1 MLNEIYCDKF
11 IQPIIKFDKGLNVI
25 LGSNSGDNSIGKSTM
40 LLIIDYV
47 FGGST
52 YSSLN
57 DIKRYIQNHDIFF
70 KFTFDDGSYWF
81 CRTFED
87 KDNVWKCDED
97 YNKIKLISLKEYTD
111 FLIEKYDLIIP
122 DSTFRDTVSLYSRI
136 YGKDNYNEHNPLQIS
151 KEGASSSIL
160 RLIKLF
166 NLYTEVKEN
175 ELDYKEKNETVDI
188 YKKSQTK
195 NLIPKISKK
204 EYEKNQKEI
213 LVLEE
218 QLRSLELEVDNSLS
232 DVDSITSENVIRIKR
247 ELTAIKRLKNSVLI
261 KLAPLDEN
269 LNYKFSI
276 SSKDILELQKYF
288 PNINMK
294 KIEDVEHFH
303 NKINKIFSKEIK
315 EEIKYLEDLLIEYD
329 EIISEYEKQIV
340 DLIGNKNL
348 SKGILLKHSQL
359 LNTINKMKKENEIY
373 EQLDIAEKNKKDS
386 KEKLEIV
393 KENKLTFIS
402 QRLNNMIKIL
412 NKKIIGADVNIPTL
426 EFTKTNYSYITPN
439 DSGTGTAYKGLIV
452 FDLSILNLTQL
463 PFIIHDS
470 ILFKQ
475 VSDSSLEKILELYES
490 SSKQIFIALD
500 KPKSYTKRTSEL
512 LYSKKS
518 IELSRGKELF
528 GMSWGLKSS

>member
-1 MLNEIYCDKF
+1 MLNEIRCNKF

-52 YSSLN
+52 YLSLN
-57 DIKRYIQNHDIFF
+57 DIKRYIKNHDICF
-70 KFTFDDGSYWF
+70 KFTFENKPYWF

-87 KDNVWKCDED
+87 KDNVWECDEE
-97 YNKIKLISLKEYTD
+97 YNKIKSISLKEYTD
-111 FLIEKYDLIIP
+111 FLITKYNLIIP

-136 YGKDNYNEHNPLQIS
+136 YGKNNYNEHNPLQIS
-151 KEGASSSIL
+151 KEGVSSSIL

-166 NLYTEVKEN
+166 NLYSEVKEK

-204 EYEKNQKEI
+204 EYEKNKKEI
-213 LVLEE
+213 LELEE
-218 QLRSLELEVDNSLS
+218 QLRLLELEVDNSLS
-232 DVDSITSENVIRIKR
+232 DVDLITSDNVIRLKR
-247 ELTAIKRLKNSVLI
+247 KLTSVKRLKNSVLV

-276 SSKDILELQKYF
+276 SSKNISELHKYF
-288 PNINMK
+288 PNVNMK
-294 KIEDVEHFH
+294 KLEDVNNFH
-303 NKINKIFSKEIK
+303 NKITKIFSKEIK
-315 EEIKYLEDLLIEYD
+315 EERKYLENLLVEYD

-359 LNTINKMKKENEIY
+359 LNNIDKKKKENDIY
-373 EQLDIAEKNKKDS
+373 EQLSFAE
-386 KEKLEIV
+386 E
-393 KENKLTFIS
+393 
-402 QRLNNMIKIL
+402 
-412 NKKIIGADVNIPTL
+412 NKKIAKESLDIVKTNKLEEICIKLNAMIKRINNVIMGADINIPKL
-426 EFTKTNYSYITPN
+426 EFTNTNYSFLTPN
-439 DSGTGTAYKGLIV
+439 DNGTGTAYKGLIV
-452 FDLSILNLTQL
+452 FDLSILKLTQL

-475 VSDSSLEKILELYES
+475 VSDSTLEKILELYES

-512 LYSKKS
+512 LYLKKS
-518 IELSRGKELF
+518 IELTRGKELF
-528 GMSWGLKSS
+528 SISWGLK